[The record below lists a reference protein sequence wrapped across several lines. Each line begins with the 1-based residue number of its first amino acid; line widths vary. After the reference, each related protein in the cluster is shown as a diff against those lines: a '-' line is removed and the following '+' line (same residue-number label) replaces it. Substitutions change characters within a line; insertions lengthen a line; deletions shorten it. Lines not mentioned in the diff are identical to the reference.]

1 MKEKEK
7 EREKICKTTGTNG
20 PVVKTFVLA
29 CNPPAICLPHNTNLA
44 TFFKLNIN

>member
-1 MKEKEK
+1 VENEMK

-29 CNPPAICLPHNTNLA
+29 CNPPAICLPDNTNLA
-44 TFFKLNIN
+44 TFFKLKIN